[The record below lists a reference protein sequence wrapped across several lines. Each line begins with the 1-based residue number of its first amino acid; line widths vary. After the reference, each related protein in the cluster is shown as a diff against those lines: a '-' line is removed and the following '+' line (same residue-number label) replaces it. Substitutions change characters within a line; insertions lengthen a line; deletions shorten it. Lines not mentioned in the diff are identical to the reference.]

1 MKTYGFGIIG
11 CGMISEF
18 HAKAIKDIS
27 NGKLIAVSS
36 RKVNNTQRLVNNYGV
51 EAYSD
56 YNDMLGRDDIDIICI
71 CTPSGVHMESAIA
84 SAEAGKHVIV
94 EKPLEITLER
104 CDTIIEACSKE
115 NVRLCPIFNFR
126 FSDCSQLVKETV
138 SNGRL
143 GRSILGDAYIKWF
156 RSQDYYDSGDWRG
169 TMELD
174 GGGVMM
180 NQSIH
185 AIDFL
190 QYVMGPVSSVQALTD
205 TIAHERIN
213 VEDVAVAVLRFDNGA
228 LGVIEATTAIYPGA
242 LKKFEFSGTQGT
254 IVIEEEN
261 IISWEFKEEQPND
274 RAIMKKFSGK
284 KSGGGVSD
292 PRAMTHDNHCR
303 QITDFIHSIDN
314 NRPHLVDG
322 YEGRKA
328 VEIILAIYRSSNTGK
343 IVHLPL

>member
-228 LGVIEATTAIYPGA
+228 LGVVFSAQHA
-242 LKKFEFSGTQGT
+242 LK
-254 IVIEEEN
+254 
-261 IISWEFKEEQPND
+261 FK
-274 RAIMKKFSGK
+274 AF
-284 KSGGGVSD
+284 
-292 PRAMTHDNHCR
+292 DN
-303 QITDFIHSIDN
+303 FL
-314 NRPHLVDG
+314 NRLH
-322 YEGRKA
+322 
-328 VEIILAIYRSSNTGK
+328 
-343 IVHLPL
+343 